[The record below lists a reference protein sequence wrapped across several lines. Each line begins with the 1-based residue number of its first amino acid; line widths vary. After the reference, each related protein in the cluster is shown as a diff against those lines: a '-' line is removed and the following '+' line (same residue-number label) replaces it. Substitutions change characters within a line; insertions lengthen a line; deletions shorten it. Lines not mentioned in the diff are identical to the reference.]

1 MASDTI
7 KGDDEDDEGTLDF
20 TLLELDAMADEILTD
35 SPGRQSKHLG
45 GWKSEG
51 RRELRLDTA
60 QGKGQTVCMKFRVY
74 SLALLSR
81 IPIAVD
87 RACC

>member
-35 SPGRQSKHLG
+35 SPGRQSKQLG

-51 RRELRLDTA
+51 RRELRLERTNSMYE
-60 QGKGQTVCMKFRVY
+60 VS
-74 SLALLSR
+74 SLLLGSS
-81 IPIAVD
+81 
-87 RACC
+87 